1 MKRYPVRFQ
10 MKALILQKEVTWFE
24 YIYEEGIYCSLCKT
38 AGLQLEQVHWIS
50 KPLTYWRMTELYHP
64 AGITK
69 TLLDINITLT
79 NP

>member
-1 MKRYPVRFQ
+1 MKKYPVRFQ

-50 KPLTYWRMTELYHP
+50 KPLTY
-64 AGITK
+64 
-69 TLLDINITLT
+69 
-79 NP
+79 